1 MSLSSARS
9 RVHKRKL
16 TSMCSYLLMTT
27 CTIGEECANLVGN
40 HVCPRLSALSMATF
54 VSGAHMS

>member
-1 MSLSSARS
+1 MSLSSACS
-9 RVHKRKL
+9 SVHKRKL

-27 CTIGEECANLVGN
+27 CTIGEECPNLMGN
-40 HVCPRLSALSMATF
+40 HVCPRLRALSMAKF